1 VGGGEQEEE
10 DHFYKI
16 LAPPPPPTTTMQK
29 VNDDDDSDFDLAAA
43 QLAAAADAETKVAA
57 SLVFRVAPAAA
68 AHSEMLQAFHKYQL
82 DDGIPADEAQSV
94 TAVVQHYILFAQK
107 EKQQQKEEDAPTAT
121 APNPDPNRVQAS
133 VLDNLILDTTLYS
146 KWLNSGTLG
155 QRRSATKGAYINRFQ
170 KFLRWRISH
179 CLGDLL
185 DISLATVRSGTERV
199 LAELGIMGAKENK
212 KTKEDQKQR
221 LCRDALEERGEWA
234 SVQDLL
240 GAVNEGEQVYSA
252 LISKARASGG
262 MSPGDRSWATQFVL
276 SAVSV
281 LLAPSRVGFW
291 EHLTLE
297 QLDKAIASE
306 EHILSSTKF
315 KNAAHYGYKS
325 VVLTDRVRAILQDYR
340 TFVRPY
346 CVSPNNVVRQVDSSP
361 GAPVFLNAQ
370 SGGCLTKMSAKVSSR
385 V

>member
-1 VGGGEQEEE
+1 
-10 DHFYKI
+10 
-16 LAPPPPPTTTMQK
+16 MQ
-29 VNDDDDSDFDLAAA
+29 DPDFDFDAA
-43 QLAAAADAETKVAA
+43 QVAAEESAAAAHANTLIFK
-57 SLVFRVAPAAA
+57 VAPAAA
-68 AHSEMLQAFHKYQL
+68 AHSVMLQQFHSYQL
-82 DDGIPADEAQSV
+82 QDGIPPDEAQSV

-107 EKQQQKEEDAPTAT
+107 EKQQEEEPPTGT
-121 APNPDPNRVQAS
+121 APNPNRVQAS

-199 LAELGIMGAKENK
+199 LAELGTMGAKENK

-240 GAVNEGEQVYSA
+240 RAVTDGEQVFSA

-262 MSPGDRSWATQFVL
+262 MSPSDRSWATQFVL

-346 CVSPNNVVRQVDSSP
+346 CVSPNNVVRQVDCSP

-385 V
+385 VQVVHLHPFSACYASHTPNPSGCHSPPR